1 VNLAEVGSLV
11 LLAVTVFVQF
21 AHDVPAQLPAA
32 PLTAMVTIA
41 NLPAVHV

>member
-21 AHDVPAQLPAA
+21 AHDVPAQLPV
-32 PLTAMVTIA
+32 LVTARVIIA
-41 NLPAVHV
+41 HLPGVHM